1 VVTTAGAATPREGL
15 ERRFA
20 SLTYGYRYLSLEG
33 ALRRIAANGF
43 QAVEIVGT
51 RPHMLPEDYPGDE
64 LAAVASLLSELE
76 LRVVAIAPFSAGSHW
91 HFTAAR
97 ARVRAATIDH
107 VKRCVDMAASLGCP
121 VVQSITGAP
130 IIQDVPPREA
140 RRHARDGLRTCAEY
154 AEAHGVRI
162 ALEGEDDTL
171 VRSSADILE
180 MIAEVGHPGIGALF
194 DIGHAN
200 MVRGDDPVRAAQ
212 VLAPH
217 MLHIHAHDNDGWR
230 DDHAPLGSGT
240 VDWAQLARELA
251 GYQGAIT
258 IEVGSRNPDG
268 VAAGGRAFFA
278 EHLLPHV
285 PDDEALHG

>member
-1 VVTTAGAATPREGL
+1 MTTGSLAPRERL

-20 SLTYGYRYLSLEG
+20 SVTYGYRHLSLEG

-64 LAAVASLLSELE
+64 LAAIASLLAELD

-91 HFTAAR
+91 HFTAAN
-97 ARVRAATIDH
+97 ARVRAATIEH
-107 VKRCVDMAASLGCP
+107 VQRCVDMAARLGAP
-121 VVQSITGAP
+121 VVQSIAGAP

-140 RRHARDGLRTCAEY
+140 WRLAREGLRACAEY
-154 AEAHGVRI
+154 AHAHGVRI

-180 MIAEVGHPGIGALF
+180 MLSEVDHAGIGALF
-194 DIGHAN
+194 DIGHSN
-200 MVRGDDPVRAAQ
+200 MLRGDDPVRAAA

-217 MLHIHAHDNDGWR
+217 LIHVHAHDNDGWR

-240 VDWAQLARELA
+240 VDWPQLARALA
-251 GYQGAIT
+251 AYEGAIT

-268 VAAGGRAFFA
+268 VATAGRAFFA
-278 EHLLPHV
+278 EHLLPHL
-285 PDDEALHG
+285 PDHEASHG